1 MNLIESIRLALSAL
15 RSNKLRSLLTML
27 GIIIGVGAVIG
38 VLAIGNGFQRFL
50 DSQFNSI
57 GVGVFYVAPFVDS
70 KKADEV
76 LRAQLS
82 YADAEALMQP
92 GAVPAVKTVAVSLSN
107 QATVRSGQKQQ
118 SLPIRGV
125 TPTEFTISNNTLG
138 AGRYFDENDNQE
150 RARVAVIGQ
159 KVAETML
166 GGVQSALG
174 QRLVINGVPFEVVGV
189 LTTKQGGGPGGDPQR
204 NVYVPYQTARARLF
218 RNEISSRVD
227 VSVIS
232 VQANDRSQVD
242 TAIRQVTELLRQRHR
257 LTYQNNDFTIISL
270 DQIQASVGAI
280 LAGFSAFL
288 GIIGSISLLVG
299 GIGIM
304 NIMLVSVTERT
315 REIGLRKA
323 VGARRS
329 DILIQFLVEAV
340 VLALL
345 GGAIGVLLGFLLSL
359 LGTVVLVSVFQAQGA
374 QATVT
379 LASVLLATA
388 ISMAIGVFFGLF
400 PAMQASRLNPI
411 EALRYE

>member
-1 MNLIESIRLALSAL
+1 
-15 RSNKLRSLLTML
+15 
-27 GIIIGVGAVIG
+27 
-38 VLAIGNGFQRFL
+38 
-50 DSQFNSI
+50 
-57 GVGVFYVAPFVDS
+57 
-70 KKADEV
+70 
-76 LRAQLS
+76 
-82 YADAEALMQP
+82 
-92 GAVPAVKTVAVSLSN
+92 
-107 QATVRSGQKQQ
+107 
-118 SLPIRGV
+118 
-125 TPTEFTISNNTLG
+125 
-138 AGRYFDENDNQE
+138 
-150 RARVAVIGQ
+150 
-159 KVAETML
+159 VAETML
-166 GGVQSALG
+166 GGVQSSLG

>member
-1 MNLIESIRLALSAL
+1 MNLLESVRLALSAL

-57 GVGVFYVAPFVDS
+57 GVGVFFVAPFVDS
-70 KKADEV
+70 KKADEA

-92 GAVPAVKTVAVSLSN
+92 GVAPAVKTVSVSFN
-107 QATVRSGQKQQ
+107 GDATVSSGQKRQNLSIQ
-118 SLPIRGV
+118 GVLPS
-125 TPTEFTISNNTLG
+125 EFTITSNTLG
-138 AGRYFDENDNQE
+138 AGRYFDANDNQSS
-150 RARVAVIGQ
+150 ARVAVIGQ
-159 KVAETML
+159 WVAETML

-174 QRLVINGVPFEVVGV
+174 QRLVINGVQFEVVGV

-204 NVYVPYQTARARLF
+204 IVYVPYQTARARLF
-218 RNEISSRVD
+218 RNQVSSRID
-227 VSVIS
+227 VSVVTI
-232 VQANDRSQVD
+232 QAKDRSQVD
-242 TAIRQVTELLRQRHR
+242 AAIRQVTEVLRQRHR
-257 LTYQNNDFTIISL
+257 LTYQNNDFTIVSL

-280 LAGFSAFL
+280 LTGFSAFL

-329 DILIQFLVEAV
+329 DILMQFLVEAV

-345 GGAIGVLLGFLLSL
+345 GGVIGVLLGFLLSL
-359 LGTVVLVSVFQAQGA
+359 LGTFVLVVVFQAEGA

-379 LASVLLATA
+379 LGSVLLATA